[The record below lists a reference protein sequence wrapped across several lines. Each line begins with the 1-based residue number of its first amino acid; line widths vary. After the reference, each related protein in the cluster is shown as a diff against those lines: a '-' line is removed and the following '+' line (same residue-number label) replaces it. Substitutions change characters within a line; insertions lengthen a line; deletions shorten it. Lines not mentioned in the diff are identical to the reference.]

1 MQKGYTVFGLILGK
15 KCCTAADAEETYKKH
30 GTYDQCNDGVG
41 GSWAL
46 DVYKIA
52 PCPPGITICMRS

>member
-1 MQKGYTVFGLILGK
+1 MQKGYIVFGLQTGAQ
-15 KCCTAADAEETYKKH
+15 CYTAADAEETYKKH

-46 DVYKIA
+46 DVYKIV
-52 PCPPGITICMRS
+52 PCPPGLAIAV